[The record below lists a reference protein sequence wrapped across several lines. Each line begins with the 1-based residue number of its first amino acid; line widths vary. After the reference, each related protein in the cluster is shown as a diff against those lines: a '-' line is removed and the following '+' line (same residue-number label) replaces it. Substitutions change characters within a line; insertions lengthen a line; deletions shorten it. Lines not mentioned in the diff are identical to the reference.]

1 MKTRIISGLVMA
13 PLLVVLYLSP
23 CLDVVFLY
31 QTEWSYDRERHLPHT
46 ETDGHCGKVGLI
58 GEVHQSRVDDIILM
72 VSEGNLVATQFLREV
87 EELLATVPRT
97 EKTRLLLL
105 AEVFTMSI
113 ADLEAG
119 GYHMQGYV
127 QCAAELFEIRGICLV
142 LDVLHPHM
150 DRFHLESWVLYAGS
164 LSQQFRQQK
173 GVLATG

>member
-1 MKTRIISGLVMA
+1 VRTGLVGTEH
-13 PLLVVLYLSP
+13 LLFLVVLYLSP

-31 QTEWSYDRERHLPHT
+31 QTEWSYDREWHLPHT
-46 ETDGHCGKVGLI
+46 EADGHCGKVCLI
-58 GEVHQSRVDDIILM
+58 GQVHQSRVDDIILM
-72 VSEGNLVATQFLREV
+72 VPEGNLVATQFLSEV

-97 EKTRLLLL
+97 EETRLLLF

-113 ADLEAG
+113 ADLKAG
-119 GYHMQGYV
+119 GYHMQGNV

-150 DRFHLESWVLYAGS
+150 DRFHLESWVLYASS